1 MKILVIGAN
10 GLVGSG
16 VANVLRKN
24 HEVISASRSSDV
36 NVDVNDPASIAA
48 MYKSVGKVDAVV
60 ACIGKV
66 AFKPLA
72 ELTRD
77 DYLKGITDK
86 VMGQVELVNQ
96 GLDYVN
102 DSGSF
107 TLTTGVLAREPI
119 KTGALAALANGALE
133 SFVIGASIE
142 MPRGIRINAVSP
154 SVLAEAEGYHPYFPG
169 FTHVTLAEVTNTYV
183 KSVEGWST
191 GQIYELG

>member
-1 MKILVIGAN
+1 MKVLVIGAN
-10 GLVGSG
+10 GLIGGG
-16 VANVLRKN
+16 VAHVLRTN
-24 HEVISASRSSDV
+24 HDVISASRSSDV

-48 MYKSVGKVDAVV
+48 MYKQVGKVDAVV

-66 AFKPLA
+66 AFKPLL
-72 ELTRD
+72 ELSRD
-77 DYLKGITDK
+77 DYLKGFTDK
-86 VMGQVELVNQ
+86 VLGQIELVNQ
-96 GLDYVN
+96 GVDYVN

-119 KTGALAALANGALE
+119 KTGALAGLANGALE

-142 MPRGIRINAVSP
+142 LPRGIRINAVSP
-154 SVLAEAEGYHPYFPG
+154 SVLAEAAGYHSYFPG
-169 FTHVTLAEVTNTYV
+169 FAHVSLAEVANTYV